1 MYIRINVFTL
11 CCTVLPS
18 QNDSFFFSIWL
29 PTCLQCS
36 TYELPQPE
44 LFFYSLTRIISFR
57 NPSTDPHHPNDIRVE
72 YQIDSVAELDLYTQD
87 ILKNIN
93 MFLNDGF
100 KMIIVHDTYYGTTT
114 FKQYKKSSK
123 VPKKNCFFT
132 WTANPMASKIIMKFI
147 NSDNF
152 LLRTTFFLKLQ
163 KLDFLMRKM

>member
-1 MYIRINVFTL
+1 MYLLSV
-11 CCTVLPS
+11 VLY
-18 QNDSFFFSIWL
+18 FHHKMILFFSIRF

-36 TYELPQPE
+36 TYELPQPK

-93 MFLNDGF
+93 MYVNDGF
-100 KMIIVHDTYYGTTT
+100 KMIIVYDTYYGTTT

-123 VPKKNCFFT
+123 VPKKPVF
-132 WTANPMASKIIMKFI
+132 SHGR
-147 NSDNF
+147 
-152 LLRTTFFLKLQ
+152 RTRWPLKL
-163 KLDFLMRKM
+163 LWNSLILIIFCSF